1 MVLMGFVKS
10 YVGLIVAR
18 VFLGMVESGYFPGV
32 TFYLTNF
39 YKREELAL
47 RVAIFFSMATFAG
60 AFGGLLAYG
69 IGFMKNIGM
78 FKNSWHW
85 IFILGND
92 LSEKLA
98 NIRRFFDNHRFSSRA
113 SFHSRCIPFCSS
125 YLTDSILMFHGAS
138 PVDKEKSASCDLR
151 EIMPTRKWDS

>member
-69 IGFMKNIGM
+69 IGFMKNIGI
-78 FKNSWHW
+78 FKSSWHW

-92 LSEKLA
+92 LSEKFA
-98 NIRRFFDNHRFSSRA
+98 NIIDGSLTIIVSLIAPLFILDV
-113 SFHSRCIPFCSS
+113 CPF
-125 YLTDSILMFHGAS
+125 L
-138 PVDKEKSASCDLR
+138 SA
-151 EIMPTRKWDS
+151 I